1 MTKKQTLKHFINE
14 SEVKV
19 SNTLFKEF
27 VLEGSNR
34 FDIERICRG
43 METVDLY
50 HFDSCEVMYDVSI
63 SELIPHVKN

>member
-1 MTKKQTLKHFINE
+1 MDKKDTLKHFINE

-43 METVDLY
+43 FDTVDLY
-50 HFDSCEVMYDVSI
+50 HFDSGEVVHDVSI
-63 SELIPHVKN
+63 KDLITL